1 MRSFL
6 IRTAFIIS
14 VFVTAPFYAYAD
26 TLYMSPSS
34 GSYLSGKTFPVRVLV
49 SSTGQSI
56 NAVSGTLSFPQDK
69 LQVVS
74 ISKSDSILTLWVQE
88 PSFSNTQ
95 GTVSFEGVVPNPGFT
110 GASGRVLTIN
120 FKVVAQ
126 GEASVKF
133 SSGSVLANDGNG
145 TNILR
150 TIGTASFSLG
160 GSPVPSVNNIPADD
174 ASTRDPRSPGVP
186 SIVSD
191 DFPDS
196 KIWYAKDSGT
206 FSWKLG
212 DDITATR
219 LLLGKIA
226 SSEPTVVYDP
236 AISSKQLD
244 DIDDGLWYL
253 HVQLKNSY
261 GWGAVAHYP
270 FRVDMTKP
278 DAFTIRELARADTTD
293 PRGRFS
299 FQATDGASGINHYS
313 IQINGGDSE
322 DWRDDG
328 SGVYTTS
335 PLPPGNHTLV
345 ARAYDEA
352 GNYAVASVDWK
363 IDPISAPHITTYT
376 ESVTSESPLRVSGTA
391 IANSKVHL
399 FLARG
404 NDEPI
409 EVVTKVD
416 SSGEFSALFEDE
428 LARGTY
434 HLWGI
439 TEDRR
444 GARSEPSSE
453 KIVVVKTGWIR
464 SIATSVMSTLAIVVP
479 IVALIFGFVFV
490 VLYGMHKIRT
500 IRRGVRREL
509 REVENLMDKAFM
521 LLKEDIEDSIRLL
534 ERAKN
539 RRKLTQEED
548 AIIERFRQNIADAE
562 KVIKKEIHDV
572 ERKIGDR

>member
-1 MRSFL
+1 
-6 IRTAFIIS
+6 
-14 VFVTAPFYAYAD
+14 
-26 TLYMSPSS
+26 MSPSA

-49 SSTGQSI
+49 SSTAQSI
-56 NAVSGTLSFPQDK
+56 NAVSGILSFPQDK

-74 ISKSDSILTLWVQE
+74 ISKADSILTLWVQE

-110 GASGRVLTIN
+110 GSSGRVLTIN

-126 GEASVKF
+126 GEAPIKF

-150 TIGTASFSLG
+150 NIGTASFSLG
-160 GSPVPSVNNIPADD
+160 GSPVPSATD
-174 ASTRDPRSPGVP
+174 ASTNDSSSRDPRSPGAP
-186 SIVSD
+186 NITSN

-196 KIWYAKDSGT
+196 KIWYAKDSGA
-206 FSWKLG
+206 FVWKLS
-212 DDITATR
+212 DDVTATR

-226 SSEPTVVYDP
+226 SAEPTVAYDP
-236 AISSKQLD
+236 AIASKQLD

-261 GWGAVAHYP
+261 GWGSVAHYP
-270 FRVDMTKP
+270 FRVDMTAP
-278 DAFTIRELARADTTD
+278 DTFTIRELVRADTTD

-299 FQATDGASGINHYS
+299 FQATDGTSGINHYS
-313 IQINGGDSE
+313 IQIDGGDSE

-328 SGVYTTS
+328 SGVYVAS
-335 PLPPGNHTLV
+335 PLPPGSHTLV

-363 IDPISAPHITTYT
+363 IDAISAPHITTYT
-376 ESVTSESPLRVSGTA
+376 ENVTSESPLRVSGTA
-391 IANSKVHL
+391 VVNAKVHL

-404 NDEPI
+404 DGEPI
-409 EVVTKVD
+409 EVVTKSD
-416 SSGEFSALFEDE
+416 SSGEFSAVFEND
-428 LARGTY
+428 LVRGTY
-434 HLWGI
+434 RLWGI
-439 TEDRR
+439 AEDKR
-444 GARSEPSSE
+444 GARSEPSAE
-453 KIVVVKTGWIR
+453 KMVTVKTGWIR
-464 SIATSVMSTLAIVVP
+464 SIATSVMSTLAIAIP

-490 VLYGMHKIRT
+490 VLYGLHKIRM
-500 IRRGVRREL
+500 IRRRVRKEL
-509 REVENLMDKAFM
+509 HDVENLMDKAFM
-521 LLKEDIEDSIRLL
+521 LLKEDVEDSIHLL

-562 KVIKKEIHDV
+562 KVIKKEIRDV